1 MPVFFGFF
9 ENCKVS
15 RHGTISNRIWW
26 PPRVGIHI
34 FFCFHHR
41 FSHREFVSNPVVFF
55 STKQAMFQ
63 DRHLCQLVNGYQC
76 MSILFFLLYRRIL
89 SRNCVSMYVV
99 VVFRYMRSFRTSDQ
113 RQLFKGMS
121 KRGQPYMVSF
131 YRRYSYRI
139 FNCNYVGFLSTK
151 QATFRDNGPIPT
163 D

>member
-34 FFCFHHR
+34 LFWFLHR
-41 FSHREFVSNPVVFF
+41 FSHRKFVSNPVVFV

-63 DRHLCQLVNGYQC
+63 DRDLFQLVNRYQC
-76 MSILFFLLYRRIL
+76 MSILFFSLYRRIR
-89 SRNCVSMYVV
+89 SCNCVSMHGV

-121 KRGQPYMVSF
+121 KRGQPHMVSF

-139 FNCNYVGFLSTK
+139 FNCKYVGFLTTK